1 MSPETS
7 NLNKGT
13 SKLFTVP
20 AKEFLTKYQPLTAE
34 ELAELGEAPIAN
46 AEDLEAQ
53 HDTFLKDTFDYWSE
67 GSGAKAKISAETLLP
82 ADQNWSTLE
91 KDIDPTKFGEYTL
104 NPDTQHLNFETTKV
118 FIPDLSAFNGKKLSE
133 VAEHLIATYSDKY
146 DIPGLEYWEW
156 LVKRKNLDDL
166 PTGPEFETLKQELK
180 DNYCFFFG
188 STLRYSTGHW
198 RVPCVNW
205 YGDKWDRNAAW
216 LDDDWRSRSRVVLLA
231 K

>member
-180 DNYCFFFG
+180 DRAIVSDMISNSYH
-188 STLRYSTGHW
+188 TI
-198 RVPCVNW
+198 
-205 YGDKWDRNAAW
+205 
-216 LDDDWRSRSRVVLLA
+216 VLLLLNNEPPPWKEIA
-231 K
+231 DIINKQQEDFNNYTKKE